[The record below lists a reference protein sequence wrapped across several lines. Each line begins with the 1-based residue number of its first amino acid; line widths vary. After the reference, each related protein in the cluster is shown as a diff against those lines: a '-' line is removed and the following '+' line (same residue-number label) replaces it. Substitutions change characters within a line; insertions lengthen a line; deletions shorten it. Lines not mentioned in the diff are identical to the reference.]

1 VIVSLDTREDR
12 PCPRRRDPES
22 RDWWE
27 RLHATGSTRSGA
39 IADLH
44 ALLRVEAA
52 FHIRRRVSG
61 RGGFPRSDIDDLAV
75 QAADDAVLVLLR
87 KLDQYRGESHF
98 LTWARRFAALEA
110 PVSIRRRVGHDH
122 VGISRDPDC
131 ALRVADSGRS
141 VHERVEARELLDGV
155 TVAIA
160 EDLSARQR
168 TILTAVVIN
177 GVAPA
182 VLARDLQTTPG
193 AIYKAL
199 HDARAKLRLHLP

>member
-1 VIVSLDTREDR
+1 MSLDIREDL
-12 PCPRRRDPES
+12 PCPRRGDPES
-22 RDWWE
+22 REWWD
-27 RLHATGSTRSGA
+27 RLHATGSTRSEA

-44 ALLRVEAA
+44 ARLRAEAA
-52 FHIRRRVSG
+52 FHIRQRVRG
-61 RGGFPRSDIDDLAV
+61 RAGFPRSDIDDLAV
-75 QAADDAVLVLLR
+75 QAADDAVLALLR

-122 VGISRDPDC
+122 VGISRDPDS
-131 ALRVADSGRS
+131 ALRIADPARS
-141 VHERVEARELLDGV
+141 IHDRVEARELLNGV
-155 TVAIA
+155 TAAIA

-168 TILTAVVIN
+168 AILIAVVID

-182 VLARDLQTTPG
+182 VLARDLQTTPA

-199 HDARAKLRLHLP
+199 HDARAKLRLQLT